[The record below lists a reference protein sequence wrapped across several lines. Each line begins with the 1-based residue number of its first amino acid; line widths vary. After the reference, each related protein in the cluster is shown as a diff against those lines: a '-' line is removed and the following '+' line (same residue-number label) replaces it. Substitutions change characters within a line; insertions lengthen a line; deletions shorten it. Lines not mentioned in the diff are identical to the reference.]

1 MAVIDSSS
9 VWREILGAKDY
20 STQIRL
26 TDGPIDVLQL
36 EATNV
41 AELRPNQLSHSI
53 ASLRGNNDAGAPSEL
68 IQIKRSRIGKPLPS
82 RSMAVTILTACV
94 ELSPGPHLAPC
105 PRGSFFT
112 FGSADKRQRRTARRG
127 CDPRQFPRRRSK
139 PTSREP
145 AKNDKLA
152 DIRPSYAC
160 FAVTECRLST
170 FHYQSRLESAS
181 LRLPAF
187 AYFCQCSFS
196 AQQHIRA
203 TCRWMKGL
211 HGSQRQP
218 R

>member
-105 PRGSFFT
+105 PRGSFLGLAQPT
-112 FGSADKRQRRTARRG
+112 NGKEGQPVAAAILVNSLDEEVN
-127 CDPRQFPRRRSK
+127 PRRANRPK
-139 PTSREP
+139 TINWQTSGR
-145 AKNDKLA
+145 
-152 DIRPSYAC
+152 
-160 FAVTECRLST
+160 VT
-170 FHYQSRLESAS
+170 
-181 LRLPAF
+181 PV
-187 AYFCQCSFS
+187 
-196 AQQHIRA
+196 
-203 TCRWMKGL
+203 
-211 HGSQRQP
+211 SQ
-218 R
+218 